1 MGLTSLCTSPL
12 VFLFNTH
19 LLSNNFVPR
28 TMIIFRDMKRGIR
41 SDLRISQSSDRD
53 MLITVEQDIKCHK

>member
-1 MGLTSLCTSPL
+1 MPG
-12 VFLFNTH
+12 
-19 LLSNNFVPR
+19 
-28 TMIIFRDMKRGIR
+28 TMIIVRDMKRGIR